1 MIEYLD
7 KIMAIF
13 AEVMWSMPLV
23 IALIA
28 SGIFFT
34 LYSRMIPF
42 RYLGHAV
49 DILRGKYDSEDDP
62 GQITHF
68 EALSS
73 ALASTVGMGNIA
85 GVAIAIHTGGPGVI
99 FWMWLSAIIGMGTK
113 FFTCTLAV
121 MYRGKDD
128 SGEIQGGPMY
138 FIEMG
143 LGPKYRPL
151 ALFFSIAGMFGCLTF
166 FQANQLAQIIRD
178 FIYQPLGLFQESQMI
193 GDGMTGITVALIVGI
208 VVFGGIKRI
217 AKVASKLVPFMVG
230 IYFLSAVFILFSHFT
245 EIPGLIYLIFQDA
258 FTGDAV
264 LGGALGSLIIIGIK
278 RGVFSNEAGT
288 GTEAMAH
295 GAAKTKE
302 PVREGLVAMMGPF
315 IDTIVVCTVTALVIL
330 VSGIYETE
338 ANGVTLTALAFEK
351 ELGIVGK
358 LILIIAVLNFSLT
371 TMFGYSYYGRKC
383 TGYIFG
389 TKRKPAYNWF
399 YVSMIVIAS
408 IVSIDIAINFVDGMF
423 AMMVIPTLISTLLL
437 APKVMAEARR
447 YFSEFQQSDNLII
460 N

>member
-1 MIEYLD
+1 MIECLD
-7 KIMAIF
+7 KIMATF
-13 AEVMWSMPLV
+13 SEVMWSMPLV
-23 IALIA
+23 ITLIV
-28 SGIFFT
+28 SGLFFT
-34 LYSRMIPF
+34 LYSRFVPF
-42 RYLGHAV
+42 RYLRHAI

-85 GVAIAIHTGGPGVI
+85 GVAVAIQAGGPGVV
-99 FWMWLSAIIGMGTK
+99 FWLWVSAIIGMGTK
-113 FFTCTLAV
+113 FFTCTLSV

-128 SGEIQGGPMY
+128 LGEIQGGPMY
-138 FIEMG
+138 FIETG
-143 LGPKYRPL
+143 LGKRYKPL

-166 FQANQLAQIIRD
+166 FQANQLAQITRD
-178 FIYQPLGLFQESQMI
+178 FIYHPMGLFQESQML
-193 GDGMTGITVALIVGI
+193 GDGITGISVAFLVGI
-208 VVFGGIKRI
+208 VVFGGIRRI

-230 IYFLSAVFILFSHFT
+230 IYLLAAIFILFSHFS
-245 EIPGLIYLIFQDA
+245 EIPYLLSLILQDA

-264 LGGALGSLIIIGIK
+264 LGGALGTLIIIGIK

-315 IDTIVVCTVTALVIL
+315 IDTIVVCTITALVIL
-330 VSGIYETE
+330 ISGLYETE
-338 ANGVTLTALAFEK
+338 ANGVTLTALAFER
-351 ELGIVGK
+351 ELGSIGK
-358 LILIIAVLNFSLT
+358 LILVIAVLNFSLT

-383 TGYIFG
+383 AGYIFG
-389 TKRKPAYNWF
+389 TKWKPIYNWF
-399 YVSMIVIAS
+399 YVGMIVVAS

-423 AMMVIPTLISTLLL
+423 AMMVIPTLFSTVLL
-437 APKVMAEARR
+437 APKVMREARR
-447 YFSEFQQSDNLII
+447 YFSEYQRPHH
-460 N
+460 

>member
-1 MIEYLD
+1 MVEYLD
-7 KIMAIF
+7 NIMSTF

-23 IALIA
+23 VALIS

-34 LYSRMIPF
+34 LFCRLIPF

-49 DILRGKYDSEDDP
+49 NILRGKYDSDDDP
-62 GQITHF
+62 GQISHF

-85 GVAIAIHTGGPGVI
+85 GVAVAIHTGGPGVL

-121 MYRGKDD
+121 MYRGEDD

-138 FIEMG
+138 FIETG
-143 LGPKYRPL
+143 LGKKFKPL
-151 ALFFSIAGMFGCLTF
+151 AVFFSISGMFGCLTF

-178 FIYQPLGLFQESQMI
+178 FVHRPLGLFQESQI
-193 GDGMTGITVALIVGI
+193 LGDGITGICVAIVVGI

-217 AKVASKLVPFMVG
+217 AKVASRLVPLMVG
-230 IYFLSAVFILFSHFT
+230 IYFLSAIFILLSHIG
-245 EIPGLIYLIFQDA
+245 EIPSLILLIFNDA

-302 PVREGLVAMMGPF
+302 PVREG
-315 IDTIVVCTVTALVIL
+315 
-330 VSGIYETE
+330 
-338 ANGVTLTALAFEK
+338 
-351 ELGIVGK
+351 
-358 LILIIAVLNFSLT
+358 
-371 TMFGYSYYGRKC
+371 
-383 TGYIFG
+383 
-389 TKRKPAYNWF
+389 
-399 YVSMIVIAS
+399 
-408 IVSIDIAINFVDGMF
+408 
-423 AMMVIPTLISTLLL
+423 
-437 APKVMAEARR
+437 
-447 YFSEFQQSDNLII
+447 
-460 N
+460 

>member
-1 MIEYLD
+1 MVEYLD
-7 KIMAIF
+7 KIMSTF

-23 IALIA
+23 VALIS

-34 LYSRMIPF
+34 LFCRLIPF

-49 DILRGKYDSEDDP
+49 NILRGKYDSDDDP
-62 GQITHF
+62 GQISHF

-85 GVAIAIHTGGPGVI
+85 GVAVAIHTGGPGVL

-121 MYRGKDD
+121 MYRGEDD

-138 FIEMG
+138 FIETG
-143 LGPKYRPL
+143 LGKKFKPL
-151 ALFFSIAGMFGCLTF
+151 AVFFSISGMFGCLTF

-178 FIYQPLGLFQESQMI
+178 FVHRPLGLFQESQI
-193 GDGMTGITVALIVGI
+193 LGDGITGIIVAIIVGI

-217 AKVASKLVPFMVG
+217 AKVASRLVPLMVG
-230 IYFLSAVFILFSHFT
+230 IYFLSAVFILLSHIS
-245 EIPGLIYLIFQDA
+245 EIPSLILLIFNDA

-302 PVREGLVAMMGPF
+302 PVREGLVAMLGPF
-315 IDTIVVCTVTALVIL
+315 IDTIIVCSVTAFVIL
-330 VSGIYETE
+330 ISGLYDTE

-351 ELGIVGK
+351 EMGVPGK
-358 LILIIAVLNFSLT
+358 LLMILAVLTFSLS

-383 TGYIFG
+383 AGYIFG
-389 TKRKPAYNWF
+389 TRWKPAYNWF
-399 YVSMIVIAS
+399 YVCMIFVAS
-408 IVSIDIAINFVDGMF
+408 IVSLDIAINFVDGMF
-423 AMMVIPTLISTLLL
+423 ALMVIPTLISTLLL
-437 APKVMAEARR
+437 APKVMKEAKR
-447 YFSEFQQSDNLII
+447 YFTKMN
-460 N
+460 

>member
-1 MIEYLD
+1 
-7 KIMAIF
+7 
-13 AEVMWSMPLV
+13 
-23 IALIA
+23 
-28 SGIFFT
+28 
-34 LYSRMIPF
+34 
-42 RYLGHAV
+42 
-49 DILRGKYDSEDDP
+49 
-62 GQITHF
+62 
-68 EALSS
+68 
-73 ALASTVGMGNIA
+73 
-85 GVAIAIHTGGPGVI
+85 
-99 FWMWLSAIIGMGTK
+99 
-113 FFTCTLAV
+113 
-121 MYRGKDD
+121 
-128 SGEIQGGPMY
+128 
-138 FIEMG
+138 
-143 LGPKYRPL
+143 
-151 ALFFSIAGMFGCLTF
+151 
-166 FQANQLAQIIRD
+166 
-178 FIYQPLGLFQESQMI
+178 
-193 GDGMTGITVALIVGI
+193 
-208 VVFGGIKRI
+208 
-217 AKVASKLVPFMVG
+217 
-230 IYFLSAVFILFSHFT
+230 
-245 EIPGLIYLIFQDA
+245 
-258 FTGDAV
+258 
-264 LGGALGSLIIIGIK
+264 
-278 RGVFSNEAGT
+278 
-288 GTEAMAH
+288 MAH

>member
-1 MIEYLD
+1 MIERLD
-7 KIMAIF
+7 KIMATF
-13 AEVMWSMPLV
+13 SEVMWSMPLV
-23 IALIA
+23 ITLIV
-28 SGIFFT
+28 SGVFFT
-34 LYSRMIPF
+34 LYSRFVPF
-42 RYLGHAV
+42 RYLRHAV

-85 GVAIAIHTGGPGVI
+85 GVAVAIQAGGPGVV
-99 FWMWLSAIIGMGTK
+99 FWLWLSAIIGMGTK

-128 SGEIQGGPMY
+128 LGEIQGGPMY
-138 FIEMG
+138 FIETG
-143 LGPKYRPL
+143 LGKRYKPL

-178 FIYQPLGLFQESQMI
+178 FIYHPMGLFQESQMV
-193 GDGMTGITVALIVGI
+193 GDGITGIIIAFLVGI
-208 VVFGGIKRI
+208 VVFGGIRRI

-230 IYFLSAVFILFSHFT
+230 IYLLSAIFILSSHFS
-245 EIPGLIYLIFQDA
+245 EIPNLISLIFQDA

-264 LGGALGSLIIIGIK
+264 LGGALGTLIIIGIK

-315 IDTIVVCTVTALVIL
+315 IDTIVVCTITALVIL
-330 VSGIYETE
+330 VSGLYETE

-351 ELGIVGK
+351 ELGSIGK
-358 LILIIAVLNFSLT
+358 LVLIVAVLNFSLT

-383 TGYIFG
+383 AGYIFG
-389 TKRKPAYNWF
+389 TQWKPTYNWF
-399 YVSMIVIAS
+399 YVGMIVIAS

-423 AMMVIPTLISTLLL
+423 AMMVIPTLFSTILL
-437 APKVMAEARR
+437 APKVMREARR
-447 YFSEFQQSDNLII
+447 YFSEFQRSHN
-460 N
+460 